1 MVAPL
6 SLSLGG
12 TLCGCAQLLCRHLR
26 AMRIIYILYT
36 ARSSSFFLSSPLV
49 VYIRRLKIQRRTRA
63 AVQQFVVVAL
73 ASSSLTYLGVL
84 FFNIFLK
91 LVGRTGGVR
100 GYLFSFSGL
109 LCPCFAFPL
118 FFFLFFLSHFM
129 IIIIISR
136 LLSYAMALY
145 CCCSISNDLVRS
157 SCSLFFPRLLLFFAM
172 TGSCQ
177 TSNTTH
183 KKAPPPA
190 AAAAGQFRNSAGE
203 SHFFPPFD

>member
-1 MVAPL
+1 
-6 SLSLGG
+6 
-12 TLCGCAQLLCRHLR
+12 
-26 AMRIIYILYT
+26 MRIIYILYT

-129 IIIIISR
+129 IIIISR

-190 AAAAGQFRNSAGE
+190 AAAAAGQFRNSAGE